1 MHASDTHT
9 HTHEGSHSTAT
20 ETDAMY
26 GCCCCCIS
34 SSARVLVRVRIASE
48 RERQCVQ
55 SFARACDGERASG
68 SVRRKSLRPHN
79 LSLCLLVCVCVCVTQ
94 QHAGSNKRRKM
105 TASATRHSFSRL
117 CLTHTRCVFARSCS
131 RFCFSV
137 PLCVSV
143 CVRENRGQTMNSEK
157 TLLSLA
163 LASR

>member
-26 GCCCCCIS
+26 GCCCCIS
-34 SSARVLVRVRIASE
+34 SSARVLVRVRRASE

-79 LSLCLLVCVCVCVTQ
+79 LSLCLLVCVCVCDATTCRQ
-94 QHAGSNKRRKM
+94 QQEKKDD
-105 TASATRHSFSRL
+105 SFRDAPFILSLVPHTHTMCVRAKLQPLLFQCSSL
-117 CLTHTRCVFARSCS
+117 CLCVCE
-131 RFCFSV
+131 
-137 PLCVSV
+137 
-143 CVRENRGQTMNSEK
+143 REQRTDHEF
-157 TLLSLA
+157 
-163 LASR
+163 